1 MRNAF
6 ADEITSLAAED
17 KRIVMLPADIGNK
30 LFDKYKELFPDRFYN
45 CGVAEANSIGV
56 AAGMAFSGLRPVVYT
71 ITPFITTRCYEQIRV
86 DLCFNNLPVIIVGV
100 GAGFCYSTL
109 GITHHSCED
118 IAIMRVL
125 PNMTVI
131 CAGDAFE
138 VRAALRAALKHDGP
152 VYLRLGKKGEAL
164 VHKEIPDLKIGKGI
178 VISKGKDICLLS
190 TGNMLPT
197 AVKIGEILNSNGIST
212 EVMSFHT
219 IKPLDK
225 ELLSEAFEKFKI
237 VVTLEEHSLL
247 GGFGSSVAE
256 WFIDKNLQSS
266 KLLRF
271 GTEDR
276 FLHKVGDQEYAR
288 QCFDLTAE
296 SITEKILKVYSNNR

>member
-6 ADEITSLAAED
+6 ANEITSLAAED

-30 LFDKYKELFPDRFYN
+30 LFDKYKELFPERFYN

-56 AAGMAFSGLRPVVYT
+56 AAGMAFCGLRPIVYT

-100 GAGFCYSTL
+100 GAGFGYSSL

-131 CAGDAFE
+131 CPGDAFE
-138 VRAALRAALKHDGP
+138 VRAALKAALNHNGP
-152 VYLRLGKKGEAL
+152 VYLRLGKKGEPL
-164 VHKEIPDLKIGKGI
+164 VHKEMPDFRIGKAI
-178 VISKGKDICLLS
+178 VVNQGKDICLLS
-190 TGNMLPT
+190 TGNMLPI
-197 AVKIGEILNSNGIST
+197 AIKVGEMLSNKGVST
-212 EVMSFHT
+212 QVVSFHT

-225 ELLSEAFEKFKI
+225 ELLSEAFKKFKL
-237 VVTLEEHSLL
+237 VVTIEEHSLL
-247 GGFGSSVAE
+247 GGLGSSIAE
-256 WFIDKNLQSS
+256 WLVDQNLENS
-266 KLLRF
+266 KLIRL
-271 GTEDR
+271 GTEDK

-288 QCFDLTAE
+288 QSFGLTAD
-296 SITEKILKVYSNNR
+296 SITSKVLKAYQNS